1 MEKERE
7 CFAVSAGGFEASVDA
22 LDALL
27 GEPITELL
35 EAGRSVGKDFMLK
48 LAALVDETGI
58 ELQFGD
64 VNAKSRFYHGD
75 KLLMESEAAQVKL
88 ADTSSAHG

>member
-7 CFAVSAGGFEASVDA
+7 GFAVSASGFEASVNA
-22 LDALL
+22 LNTLL
-27 GEPITELL
+27 GEPVTELL
-35 EAGRSVGKDFMLK
+35 EAGRSVGEDFMLEF
-48 LAALVDETGI
+48 AALVDEADI

-88 ADTSSAHG
+88 ADASSAS